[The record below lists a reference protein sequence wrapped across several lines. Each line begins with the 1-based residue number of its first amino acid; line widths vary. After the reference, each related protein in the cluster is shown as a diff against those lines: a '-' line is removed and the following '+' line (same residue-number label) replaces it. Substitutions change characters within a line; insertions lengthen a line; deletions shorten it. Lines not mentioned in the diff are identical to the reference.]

1 MGKNVVIKTLV
12 LSKINHLLLSLPN
25 PNLNIINN
33 LQNMLYSYLLGGGP
47 DKVKL
52 VTVVQGYEQGGLR
65 IIDINKFIVALKIT
79 WLRRYFMYNT
89 KYFKQVKVICP
100 CISDFDRFG
109 SDYNKVS
116 LNAIDNVFWKN
127 VIEGYIQF
135 NN

>member
-1 MGKNVVIKTLV
+1 
-12 LSKINHLLLSLPN
+12 
-25 PNLNIINN
+25 
-33 LQNMLYSYLLGGGP
+33 MLYSYLLGGGP

-65 IIDINKFIVALKIT
+65 VIDINKFIVALKIT